1 MDSSIIP
8 VADCLIGG
16 LQALHSKKKYGA
28 NSKKR
33 RVKIKIKT
41 HSYQK
46 INIYANEY
54 SVLVN
59 NKGSK
64 EITIS
69 C

>member
-46 INIYANEY
+46 INIYANE
-54 SVLVN
+54 
-59 NKGSK
+59 
-64 EITIS
+64 
-69 C
+69 